1 MKISSILDLQKISN
15 KINKILSP
23 GDVILLYGQIGVG
36 KTSFARLLINNYE
49 NEKKLK
55 KSEVLSPTFN
65 IVFEYDIKDF
75 TIEHY
80 DLYRLKD
87 EKEIKNIGLFQNL
100 EQKITSRINKILLP
114 GDVIFLYGQIGVG
127 KTTFVRL
134 LINNYENE
142 KKLNNSEVLSPTFN
156 IVFEYDIKDFTIEHY
171 DLYRIKNEK
180 ELKNIG
186 LFVNLKKNITIVEWP
201 ELIKNK
207 PINRIDLFFEY
218 TKDMNERTL
227 TIKTSGRLKDNEF

>member
-1 MKISSILDLQKISN
+1 MKISSILDLQKITNS
-15 KINKILSP
+15 
-23 GDVILLYGQIGVG
+23 
-36 KTSFARLLINNYE
+36 
-49 NEKKLK
+49 
-55 KSEVLSPTFN
+55 
-65 IVFEYDIKDF
+65 IK
-75 TIEHY
+75 
-80 DLYRLKD
+80 
-87 EKEIKNIGLFQNL
+87 
-100 EQKITSRINKILLP
+100 KILLP

-142 KKLNNSEVLSPTFN
+142 KKLKKSEVLSPTFN
-156 IVFEYDIKDFTIEHY
+156 IVFEYDIKDFIIEHY

-180 ELKNIG
+180 ENKNIG
-186 LFVNLKKNITIVEWP
+186 LFSNLKKNITIVEWP

-218 TKDMNERTL
+218 TRDMSERTL

>member
-1 MKISSILDLQKISN
+1 MKISSILDLQKITSSI
-15 KINKILSP
+15 KKILLP
-23 GDVILLYGQIGVG
+23 GDVIFLYGQIGVG
-36 KTSFARLLINNYE
+36 KTTFVRLLVNNYE

-80 DLYRLKD
+80 DLYRLKN
-87 EKEIKNIGLFQNL
+87 EKEIKNIGLFA
-100 EQKITSRINKILLP
+100 
-114 GDVIFLYGQIGVG
+114 
-127 KTTFVRL
+127 
-134 LINNYENE
+134 
-142 KKLNNSEVLSPTFN
+142 
-156 IVFEYDIKDFTIEHY
+156 
-171 DLYRIKNEK
+171 
-180 ELKNIG
+180 
-186 LFVNLKKNITIVEWP
+186 NLKQNITIVEWP

>member
-1 MKISSILDLQKISN
+1 MKISSILDL
-15 KINKILSP
+15 
-23 GDVILLYGQIGVG
+23 
-36 KTSFARLLINNYE
+36 
-49 NEKKLK
+49 
-55 KSEVLSPTFN
+55 
-65 IVFEYDIKDF
+65 
-75 TIEHY
+75 
-80 DLYRLKD
+80 
-87 EKEIKNIGLFQNL
+87 
-100 EQKITSRINKILLP
+100 QKITSRINKILLP

-142 KKLNNSEVLSPTFN
+142 KNLKKSEVLSPTFN
-156 IVFEYDIKDFTIEHY
+156 IVFEYDIKDFIIEHY
-171 DLYRIKNEK
+171 DLYRLKNEK
-180 ELKNIG
+180 EIKNIG
-186 LFVNLKKNITIVEWP
+186 LFLNLKQNITIVEWP